1 MIEIVFGESACGSL
15 KIAQTY
21 GKGKYR
27 GSAVSIFMRHE
38 DGSVPSS
45 DEMKKAQLQAQ
56 EQERIAWENAIP
68 LGGKSSDVYCF
79 DMALSVGD
87 ISDNGIGEQRKNIFK
102 KMLSVCFVEDL
113 DYQVEEKIQKIKTT
127 LTSVIERYV
136 AGEEIR
142 IWYSYNP
149 DELCGMYWLMKQ
161 LQPLNCQTTIY
172 LVKLPTWEYG
182 KENTMTSKIAW
193 GEVSPG
199 EWGNYITLQE
209 KAMIENRMMTG
220 NRVDCL
226 YRVSTDKQVDYN
238 DKSQADIP
246 MQRRECHRFCE
257 KMGWTIVHEEQ
268 EDGVSGH
275 KVRAENRDKLQIIKE
290 RAKQGKFDILL
301 VFMFDRIGRIADET
315 PFVVEWFVKNGI
327 RVWSTQEGEQ
337 RFDNHT
343 DKLTNYIRFWQA
355 DGESE
360 KTSIRTKTALGQLV
374 EDGGFK
380 GGLAPYGY
388 DLVKSGRF
396 NKRKHEVF
404 ELAVNEA
411 EAAVVRIIFD
421 KYVHEGFGAQR
432 IATYLNNLGYRARTG
447 KMWHHASI
455 RGIICNLTYTGVLRS
470 GESRSQTLPHLQ
482 IVTPELFEAAQHI
495 RTSRANSAEQER
507 RVPLNTRGQSLLA
520 GNVFCGH
527 CGSRLALTT
536 NGKAYPCKEDAR
548 RIVKRVR
555 YICYGK
561 TRKQTECDGQT
572 GYTAHILDGIIDK
585 VVRQIF
591 ERMKAI
597 PKSEIV
603 NIRYR
608 EKMEERK
615 ALLKSA
621 KSDYAKAAAELDTL
635 RAEVIKSLRGESA
648 FSQELLSSLIADG
661 EKKCLAIQRTM
672 EAAQAAYDEGQV
684 MLDALNAQYDDIIS
698 WAEMYDSAS
707 MESKKMI
714 VSCLIRRVEV
724 YRDYRLHI
732 DFNIDFEQ
740 FSAGLDISAIAA

>member
-1 MIEIVFGESACGSL
+1 M
-15 KIAQTY
+15 
-21 GKGKYR
+21 
-27 GSAVSIFMRHE
+27 
-38 DGSVPSS
+38 
-45 DEMKKAQLQAQ
+45 
-56 EQERIAWENAIP
+56 
-68 LGGKSSDVYCF
+68 
-79 DMALSVGD
+79 
-87 ISDNGIGEQRKNIFK
+87 
-102 KMLSVCFVEDL
+102 
-113 DYQVEEKIQKIKTT
+113 
-127 LTSVIERYV
+127 
-136 AGEEIR
+136 
-142 IWYSYNP
+142 
-149 DELCGMYWLMKQ
+149 
-161 LQPLNCQTTIY
+161 
-172 LVKLPTWEYG
+172 
-182 KENTMTSKIAW
+182 ENTILK
-193 GEVSPG
+193 
-199 EWGNYITLQE
+199 
-209 KAMIENRMMTG
+209 G

-246 MQRRECHRFCE
+246 MQRRQCHRFCE

-315 PFVVEWFVKNGI
+315 PFVVEWFAKNGI

-374 EDGGFK
+374 EDGGFR

-404 ELAVNEA
+404 ELAVNEV
-411 EAAVVRIIFD
+411 EAAVVRIIFG
-421 KYVHEGFGAQR
+421 KYVHEGFGVQR

-482 IVTPELFEAAQHI
+482 IIEPELFEAAQRI
-495 RTSRANSAEQER
+495 RENRAHEIAQENH
-507 RVPLNTRGQSLLA
+507 VPLNTRGQYLLA

-527 CGSRLALTT
+527 CGSRLSLTT
-536 NGKAYPCKEDAR
+536 NGKSYPCKDDPNR
-548 RIVKRVR
+548 VVKRVR

-572 GYTAHILDGIIDK
+572 GYTAHILNDIIDK

-591 ERMKAI
+591 ERMKAV
-597 PKSEIV
+597 PKSEV
-603 NIRYR
+603 VGVRYR
-608 EKMEERK
+608 EKMEQQK
-615 ALLKSA
+615 ALLRGVKA
-621 KSDYAKAAAELDTL
+621 DYTKVAAELDAL
-635 RAEVIKSLRGESA
+635 KSEVVKAIKGESS
-648 FSQELLSSLIADG
+648 FSKELLASLIFDAERKCQELQAAL
-661 EKKCLAIQRTM
+661 EQ
-672 EAAQAAYDEGQV
+672 AQADYDAGEATLQS
-684 MLDALNAQYDDIIS
+684 LNSQYDDMIS

-714 VSCLIRRVEV
+714 VSCLIRRVDV
-724 YRDYRLHI
+724 YRGYRVHI
-732 DFNIDFEQ
+732 DFNIDFKQ
-740 FSAGLDISAIAA
+740 FSLGLDFAEIAA

>member
-1 MIEIVFGESACGSL
+1 MAKGE
-15 KIAQTY
+15 
-21 GKGKYR
+21 
-27 GSAVSIFMRHE
+27 
-38 DGSVPSS
+38 
-45 DEMKKAQLQAQ
+45 
-56 EQERIAWENAIP
+56 
-68 LGGKSSDVYCF
+68 
-79 DMALSVGD
+79 
-87 ISDNGIGEQRKNIFK
+87 NIFK
-102 KMLSVCFVEDL
+102 RKDGRWEARYIRGYELSG
-113 DYQVEEKIQKIKTT
+113 KIK
-127 LTSVIERYV
+127 Y
-136 AGEEIR
+136 GF
-142 IWYSYNP
+142 
-149 DELCGMYWLMKQ
+149 C
-161 LQPLNCQTTIY
+161 
-172 LVKLPTWEYG
+172 YG
-182 KENTMTSKIAW
+182 KTYKEAK
-193 GEVSPG
+193 
-199 EWGNYITLQE
+199 E
-209 KAMIENRMMTG
+209 KVTQ
-220 NRVDCL
+220 C
-226 YRVSTDKQVDYN
+226 
-238 DKSQADIP
+238 KSVVASGTPIGPRQS
-246 MQRRECHRFCE
+246 RHRFAFYCDAWLQAC
-257 KMGWTIVHEEQ
+257 KP
-268 EDGVSGH
+268 
-275 KVRAENRDKLQIIKE
+275 KVKE
-290 RAKQGKFDILL
+290 
-301 VFMFDRIGRIADET
+301 
-315 PFVVEWFVKNGI
+315 
-327 RVWSTQEGEQ
+327 ST
-337 RFDNHT
+337 
-343 DKLTNYIRFWQA
+343 
-355 DGESE
+355 
-360 KTSIRTKTALGQLV
+360 
-374 EDGGFK
+374 
-380 GGLAPYGY
+380 
-388 DLVKSGRF
+388 
-396 NKRKHEVF
+396 
-404 ELAVNEA
+404 
-411 EAAVVRIIFD
+411 
-421 KYVHEGFGAQR
+421 YV
-432 IATYLNNLGYRARTG
+432 
-447 KMWHHASI
+447 KMWHHASV

-482 IVTPELFEAAQHI
+482 IIAPELYEAAQHI

-536 NGKAYPCKEDAR
+536 NGKAYPCKEDAH

-648 FSQELLSSLIADG
+648 FSQDLLGSLISDC
-661 EKKCLAIQRTM
+661 ETKCLEVQHTM
-672 EAAQAAYDEGQV
+672 EAAQAAYDEGQA
-684 MLDALNAQYDDIIS
+684 MLDTLNAQYNDIIS
-698 WAEMYDSAS
+698 WADMYDSAS